1 MVERLIQ
8 HCYAIDYSDS
18 KAIQDDWKE
27 SHYIPELQIHS
38 RMYAIAD
45 RYSIEDL
52 RKEAKLKFHYAIHR
66 DSDEYDNDDEYDHE
80 YDHDDEYEDNGIAAR
95 HDVLKVLPHV
105 YNSTPSSAH
114 GLRTIVFSFALDHW
128 EWFEQQSEVLK
139 NAPREFLV
147 DIDHAIGHLTMDKPA
162 WLRDVLET

>member
-1 MVERLIQ
+1 
-8 HCYAIDYSDS
+8 
-18 KAIQDDWKE
+18 
-27 SHYIPELQIHS
+27 
-38 RMYAIAD
+38 MYAIAD

-66 DSDEYDNDDEYDHE
+66 DNDEYDNDDEYDDEYDNDDEYDDE

-114 GLRTIVFSFALDHW
+114 GLRTIVFNFALNHC

-139 NAPREFLV
+139 NAPRKFLV